1 MGEIRTVTTLRTKRD
16 AIAAAIENYE
26 KRLDQARADL
36 AHVNAVITLF
46 EVNDD
51 AEMVRPYTDIHRLY
65 KRGEMIALCKEALAE
80 GPRTTRELA
89 IHIMKHKGLD
99 AGDKVLAKAIAYRL
113 IHALRMQCRRG
124 LIADGGKRGNV
135 RVWKST
141 SR

>member
-16 AIAAAIENYE
+16 AIAAAIDNYE
-26 KRLDQARADL
+26 QRLDQARADL

-99 AGDKVLAKAIAYRL
+99 AGDKVLAKSIAYRL

-124 LIADGGKRGNV
+124 
-135 RVWKST
+135 
-141 SR
+141 

>member
-1 MGEIRTVTTLRTKRD
+1 MTTLRTKRD

-65 KRGEMIALCKEALAE
+65 KRGEIIALCKEALAQ
-80 GPRTTRELA
+80 GPMTTRELA

-113 IHALRMQCRRG
+113 IHALRMQWRRG
-124 LIADGGKRGNV
+124 LIQDGGKRGNV
-135 RVWKST
+135 RVWAVG
-141 SR
+141 